1 MVFRKDWGQPQQGL
15 EGFARTM
22 KAYGRKVNL
31 SSADVSTTGNV
42 VGAFILPA
50 NFVVLGW
57 YGPAVPAFGAGLVL
71 NIGDAALNNRY
82 LAASTIGAAGGAL
95 PAIAA
100 TGPFFKTLADT
111 EVQIQIG
118 TQTTA
123 AGAPG
128 VLEFYLFGFAL

>member
-50 NFVVLGW
+50 NFVAMGLSGL
-57 YGPAVPAFGAGLVL
+57 APAFGAGLVL
-71 NIGDAALNNRY
+71 NIGDAALNNRF
-82 LAASTIGAAGGAL
+82 LAASTIGAAGGAFT
-95 PAIAA
+95 AIAS
-100 TGPFFKTLADT
+100 TGLFFKTLADT

-123 AGAPG
+123 AGVAG